1 MALICIFIF
10 AHNSL
15 SYIQLRL
22 ALEVPKDTE
31 KEQELEKLEISSL
44 KYTGGG
50 TSPEALL
57 EAPAH
62 TEAGP
67 PISSEILS
75 VDRHHMALPP
85 PYLGARVTVLS
96 YPRN

>member
-10 AHNSL
+10 AHTSL

-22 ALEVPKDTE
+22 ALEVLKDTE
-31 KEQELEKLEISSL
+31 KEQKLEKLEISSL

-62 TEAGP
+62 AEAGLQSP
-67 PISSEILS
+67 QKFCQLTDTTWLI
-75 VDRHHMALPP
+75 H
-85 PYLGARVTVLS
+85 LGA
-96 YPRN
+96 